1 MWPSRPRLGEKK
13 KRSQPRAAVPQIIK
27 DDAMLTYRTAGESHG
42 KAMLAVIEGFPAG
55 VRADLKFVDRELAR
69 RQGGY
74 GRGGRMKVET
84 ARVEVLSGLR
94 RGVTL
99 GSPIVLQIANRDFRL
114 DDLKR
119 TPSLYQPRPG
129 HGDLAGAIKYLTPDV
144 RNILERASA
153 RETAA
158 RVAAGSFVRSLL
170 REAGIGVFAHVV
182 SVGPVRVNPSP
193 LGEGGPSG
201 PGEGL
206 RPETISPSWL
216 RLRDKSPL
224 YCLDRN
230 AEGEM
235 IAAIDAARDA
245 GDTLGGIFDIIA
257 TAVPPGLGSHVAA
270 DRRLDGRLAA
280 ALMSIPA
287 IKGVEI
293 GLGFEA
299 ARLPG
304 SQVHDAILYHPAER
318 RSSTLGYARTSN
330 GAGGLE
336 AGISNGQPIVLRAA
350 MKPIATLAQPLAS
363 IDLRTKRAVKAAYE
377 RSDFCA
383 VPAASVVGE
392 NAVAFELAA
401 ALLEKTGGDSLAE
414 VKGNLAAFL
423 KLAREI

>member
-1 MWPSRPRLGEKK
+1 
-13 KRSQPRAAVPQIIK
+13 
-27 DDAMLTYRTAGESHG
+27 MLTYRTAGESHG
-42 KAMLAVIEGFPAG
+42 KAMLAIIEGFPAG

-74 GRGGRMKVET
+74 GRGGRMKIET
-84 ARVEVLSGLR
+84 DRVEVLTGLR

-99 GSPIVLQIANRDFRL
+99 GSPIVLQITNRDFRL

-119 TPSLYQPRPG
+119 TPSIYQPRPG

-170 REAGIGVFAHVV
+170 REAGIEVFAHVV
-182 SVGPVRVNPSP
+182 SVGPVRAAKLPAP
-193 LGEGGPSG
+193 PA
-201 PGEGL
+201 
-206 RPETISPSWL
+206 WA
-216 RLRDKSPL
+216 RLRNKSPL
-224 YCLDRN
+224 YCLDGES
-230 AEGEM
+230 EGEM
-235 IAAIDAARDA
+235 ISAIDAAREA
-245 GDTLGGIFDIIA
+245 GDTLGGIFEVIA

-280 ALMSIPA
+280 ALMSIQG

-304 SQVHDAILYHPAER
+304 SQVHDPILYRPAER
-318 RSSTLGYARTSN
+318 RSSTLGYARSSN

-377 RSDFCA
+377 RSDYCA

-414 VKGNLAAFL
+414 VKANLSTFL
-423 KLAREI
+423 ELAREL